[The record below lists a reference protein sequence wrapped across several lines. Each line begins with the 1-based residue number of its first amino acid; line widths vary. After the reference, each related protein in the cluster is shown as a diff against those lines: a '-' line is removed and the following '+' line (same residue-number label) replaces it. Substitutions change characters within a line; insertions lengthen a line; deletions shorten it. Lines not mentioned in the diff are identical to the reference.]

1 MQILVHGV
9 WKIACCL
16 ENGGSML
23 VGSLCVFLRL
33 ALNQGQHPWE
43 SNPEG
48 VIRSCRSSVEN
59 REGKCTCGFS
69 IACLP
74 LVQALTKGERVIRK
88 SSGWGISVVQS
99 LFVFFFLLFSHS
111 FIPFMGRL
119 VMGFFVMSCLLQ
131 CSVDFKSVFS
141 YTLCTHFFSL
151 CVKTPIPLAELVL
164 VLYLAGRCEGFLPFF
179 VAKANLSDTLAEARK
194 QLLVFHL

>member
-16 ENGGSML
+16 ENGRSML

-59 REGKCTCGFS
+59 REGKCACGFS
-69 IACLP
+69 IACLL
-74 LVQALTKGERVIRK
+74 LVQALTKGERVIWK
-88 SSGWGISVVQS
+88 SSRWGVSVVQS
-99 LFVFFFLLFSHS
+99 LFVFFFFCSPTVS
-111 FIPFMGRL
+111 FPLWEGWL
-119 VMGFFVMSCLLQ
+119 WGFLWWAAYY
-131 CSVDFKSVFS
+131 SVQ
-141 YTLCTHFFSL
+141 YTLKVCFHIH
-151 CVKTPIPLAELVL
+151 CVHT
-164 VLYLAGRCEGFLPFF
+164 
-179 VAKANLSDTLAEARK
+179 LS
-194 QLLVFHL
+194 VYV